1 MKRIAL
7 LIPCLTVLAGCQ
19 REEPKPAVTPAPT
32 AAMTPA
38 PVQAAAPVPAPTA
51 SAPEAA
57 SSMMRQEE
65 KKPAPVAVEQRPA
78 PAATKEV
85 ATPAPVPAPAPKVEA
100 VAAPVE
106 TAQPAVSEAEALA
119 LAKKKNC
126 LACHQVDKKVL
137 GPSWKDVANKYRGDA
152 TAQARLE
159 KVIAKGGAKAWGN
172 QPMPPQPQVSEAD
185 RRLLVRFILG
195 LK

>member
-1 MKRIAL
+1 MKRTAL
-7 LIPCLTVLAGCQ
+7 LIPCLTVLFGCQ
-19 REEPKPAVTPAPT
+19 REEVKPVETPVPP
-32 AAMTPA
+32 AAMA
-38 PVQAAAPVPAPTA
+38 PAAPSAPA
-51 SAPEAA
+51 SAPAVPQAA
-57 SSMMRQEE
+57 SGATGQAE
-65 KKPAPVAVEQRPA
+65 KKPAPVAAEAKPVPA
-78 PAATKEV
+78 EATQAAVPAA
-85 ATPAPVPAPAPKVEA
+85 PAPAPKAE
-100 VAAPVE
+100 VAMAPVE
-106 TAQPAVSEAEALA
+106 TSSLPAVSEAEALA

-159 KVIAKGGAKAWGN
+159 NVIAKGGAKVWGN